1 MQYKV
6 LNFFKKYAF
15 FCHTYIIRTPE
26 RCRKGRLCRK
36 NYDHCRS
43 GVAFCPPASS
53 YKYNEGIRIHRL
65 RCAVPQPYVPRC
77 TKPAALR
84 RRGRGGDARPAGAV
98 VDEGGRMRSDWHG
111 FPGRPCSLRGGRQI
125 YIMNWQ
131 SYIFFCEGDCDEK
144 DEKE

>member
-26 RCRKGRLCRK
+26 RCRKGRLCGK

-65 RCAVPQPYVPRC
+65 RCAAPQPYVPLC

-84 RRGRGGDARPAGAV
+84 RRGRGCDARPAGAV
-98 VDEGGRMRSDWHG
+98 VDEGGPDWHG
-111 FPGRPCSLRGGRQI
+111 FPGRPCSLRGAYRQI

>member
-1 MQYKV
+1 MVNISGLLLLLYCKYNTYFSIMQYKV

-26 RCRKGRLCRK
+26 RCRKGRLCGK

-65 RCAVPQPYVPRC
+65 RCAAPQPYVPLC

-98 VDEGGRMRSDWHG
+98 VDEGGRIGMA
-111 FPGRPCSLRGGRQI
+111 FPGGRAVCGGRI
-125 YIMNWQ
+125 DKFI
-131 SYIFFCEGDCDEK
+131 
-144 DEKE
+144 